1 MHTNLSS
8 SSLLY
13 GKNVLKVF
21 LQMEYKICS
30 TYETNVIFPTKLST
44 HIFLINT
51 LSYYV
56 TIFLTFSE
64 TTVLPP
70 VWRSYFLK

>member
-1 MHTNLSS
+1 MVTDNWEQKLKREPVFLPYAYELIYTLSS

-44 HIFLINT
+44 HIF
-51 LSYYV
+51 
-56 TIFLTFSE
+56 
-64 TTVLPP
+64 
-70 VWRSYFLK
+70 